1 MGPQGMKVDQ
11 AKPKG
16 RWAVMEA
23 DIRGLRRSEP
33 SLSHFWGRHDLAGK
47 DEAPMAAGSS
57 GVLCRLS
64 NWLER
69 QMYTANLG
77 RQRLD

>member
-1 MGPQGMKVDQ
+1 MKVDQ

-16 RWAVMEA
+16 RWAVIEA

>member
-1 MGPQGMKVDQ
+1 MDQ

-23 DIRGLRRSEP
+23 DIRGLRHSEP
-33 SLSHFWGRHDLAGK
+33 SLSHFCVRHDLAGR
-47 DEAPMAAGSS
+47 DEAPVAAGPN
-57 GVLCRLS
+57 GVLCRLT

-69 QMYTANLG
+69 HRYTANL
-77 RQRLD
+77 